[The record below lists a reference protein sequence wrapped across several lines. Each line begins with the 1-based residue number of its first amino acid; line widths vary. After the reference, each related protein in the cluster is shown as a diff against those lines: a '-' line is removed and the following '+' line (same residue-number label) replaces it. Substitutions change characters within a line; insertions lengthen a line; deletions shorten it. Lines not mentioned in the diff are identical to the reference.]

1 MTEAFLIDAS
11 ACHRL
16 FRKSAVEKEW
26 GPALDDALVTICE
39 FTELELVQATSTRAD
54 HAKLRHHVDTSFA
67 YTTAPTQSTDRA
79 LHVQELL
86 RERGWHKGPGAI
98 DLLVAATA
106 ELRGLTLLHYDADFE
121 TIAKVTGQPHRWIAV
136 RGSVS

>member
-1 MTEAFLIDAS
+1 MTETFLIDAS

-26 GPALDDALVTICE
+26 APALDDAYVTICE
-39 FTELELVQATSTRAD
+39 FTELELVHATSTRAD

-67 YTTAPTQSTDRA
+67 YTSAPERSYDRA
-79 LHVQELL
+79 LRVQDLL
-86 RERGWHKGPGAI
+86 RDRGWHQGPGAI

-106 ELRGLTLLHYDADFE
+106 ELCGLTLLHYDADFE
-121 TIAKVTGQPHRWIAV
+121 TIAKVTGQPHRWIAM
-136 RGSVS
+136 RGSVD